1 MEYQVG
7 DLVVISPNLAD
18 FDPNEWPGINS
29 QMIAMSGEIDT
40 ISSFDGCEVR
50 LRHHGWK
57 WLAKWIEPY
66 CDQED
71 IDFVPQ
77 NLNSIL

>member
-7 DLVVISPNLAD
+7 DLVVISPHLAD

-40 ISSFDGCEVR
+40 ISSVNGCEVG
-50 LRHHGWK
+50 LRHHSWM
-57 WLAKWIEPY
+57 WIAKWIEPY
-66 CDQED
+66 WEQED
-71 IDFVPQ
+71 IDVVPQ